1 MKTNPSD
8 QPFNE
13 RLIFFRDPSFPASG
27 PLPGLKELGA
37 YGVVTSAADLGD
49 VLSDNFGDGGGVLV
63 NLHAPYF
70 PESAWTSIL
79 AFLQKGGGL
88 LSVGGAPFK
97 RPVRQESGR
106 WRIGPEQTGYHQQLF
121 IHETLPVEAGRAV
134 RLEASPELPL
144 LRGDEGGFGGGEAA
158 GTGAGAAET
167 GVEAGVDSAAPGTES
182 KAGTGV
188 RLGAGGLVGGTW
200 NLVPHT
206 TRDADLPAQNG
217 SAGTMS
223 TRITPLLR
231 AYDASDRPIAAP
243 VVLWEQL
250 RGPFTGSRWIF
261 VNRPLNAELAAGEG
275 LKALARWAAF
285 CEREAVELSLASRS
299 AVYEPGER
307 ARLTLRAQAIRRA
320 GSPADLPAFAGGA
333 AQFAA
338 GAKIERIAK
347 TAGGARGT
355 AASSGGNSAD
365 KNAAHAAQEFS
376 AAEPAKIAGAPDA
389 GSAAAPADAAN
400 AASAVD
406 AALAGNAA
414 AALSAAHGTWTF
426 RLSVTSPGGS
436 EVFAQSLRMTV
447 THDWNALNISLPFD
461 VEPGLYT
468 VNGIAE
474 SPEGEVRTLTQ
485 GFWGRDDELLS
496 AGSPI
501 SAGRDYFVQGGRPLP
516 VVGMTYMTSDVAR
529 KFLFLP
535 NAAVWDR
542 DMAEMT
548 RAGINW
554 IRTGI
559 WTAYRNIMQV
569 DGHASEEA
577 LLAID
582 AFLLTA
588 AKHNLHVTFTFFSFT
603 PETWEGKNPY
613 LDPQSVEAQKRFVRS
628 IVSRHTKTTHVDWD
642 LINEPSMFDP
652 ARIFSSGPRSM
663 RDEYERAAYATWL
676 KRRHGSIHALRE
688 HWNMTPAELPS
699 FEGAAIPEVEEIN
712 FDVQDMT
719 SAKKGTRWLDYC
731 LFSAEMHSAWAA
743 ELNAAIKQLVPD
755 HLVTVGQ
762 DEALGSQRPSPL
774 FYEDAVDYTTVH
786 SWWLNDDLVWDGV
799 FAKTPDKPNLIQETG
814 IMYVETPDGR
824 AKRSE
829 LELRNI
835 LERKYAYAFSTGGAG
850 AIQWIWNTNFYMDNA
865 NESHIGA
872 LRADGTQKPEADVS
886 YDFGRFMAQIRDLF
900 TGRVPEDV
908 AAVFPY
914 SNDFSNRPFA
924 KEATSRLTRVL
935 TYRLKL
941 PFRAV
946 SEYRLDSLKSN
957 PAKLIL
963 LPSPHN
969 MDEDSMKKLL
979 RIAKSTHATLV
990 ITGPAGLDAYWHE
1003 SDRADKL
1010 LGIRSL
1016 SNVRRE
1022 EVLELGGRRLPVS
1035 FGGRRIAETLKEIPA
1050 DAEGRA
1056 DAVLDVPNGKGR
1068 LIWSPLPVELGSGDE
1083 PIAELYRCA
1092 AQRAGVTDD
1101 LDWLAGGELAGVYGR
1116 KLGFASGS
1124 LYVFVSEYAW
1134 DTEIEVRDRATGAVY
1149 GFTLESDRSV
1159 LFAANAEGA
1168 VTAVYRPEEVEI
1180 RSGQ

>member
-1 MKTNPSD
+1 MSETYLKKAAEPPNK
-8 QPFNE
+8 

-49 VLSDNFGDGGGVLV
+49 ALTDRCGDGNGVLI

-70 PESAWTSIL
+70 PESAWSSIL
-79 AFLQKGGGL
+79 AFLKKGGGL

-134 RLEASPELPL
+134 RLEAAPELPL
-144 LRGDEGGFGGGEAA
+144 LSGDERLFAPE
-158 GTGAGAAET
+158 TGA
-167 GVEAGVDSAAPGTES
+167 SA
-182 KAGTGV
+182 
-188 RLGAGGLVGGTW
+188 GAGIGGTW

-206 TRDADLPAQNG
+206 TRDADLPEQMG

-231 AYDASDRPIAAP
+231 AYDASDRPISAP
-243 VVLWEQL
+243 AVLWEQM
-250 RGPFTGSRWIF
+250 RGPFAGSRWVF
-261 VNRPLNAELAAGEG
+261 VNRPLTAGLAEGEG
-275 LKALARWAAF
+275 LEALSRWAAF
-285 CEREAVELSLASRS
+285 CGREAAELSLAPHS
-299 AVYEPGER
+299 AAYEPGER

-320 GSPADLPAFAGGA
+320 GVPADLPAFAGQSDVGRLV
-333 AQFAA
+333 
-338 GAKIERIAK
+338 GGGKIERIAK
-347 TAGGARGT
+347 SGPGRGGE
-355 AASSGGNSAD
+355 AD
-365 KNAAHAAQEFS
+365 GA
-376 AAEPAKIAGAPDA
+376 AAERSAEGAVPAEGNEGVKASD
-389 GSAAAPADAAN
+389 SVAAAPG
-400 AASAVD
+400 S
-406 AALAGNAA
+406 
-414 AALSAAHGTWTF
+414 WTF
-426 RLSVTSPGGS
+426 RLSVASPTGE
-436 EVFAQSLRMTV
+436 EVFARTLAVPV
-447 THDWNALNISLPFD
+447 TYEWTARNIPLPFD

-468 VNGIAE
+468 VNCVAE
-474 SPEGEVRTLTQ
+474 SPEGEVRVLKQ
-485 GFWGRDDELLS
+485 GFWGRDQELLAS
-496 AGSPI
+496 GRPI
-501 SAGRDYFVQGGRPLP
+501 SAGRDYFLQDGRPLP
-516 VVGMTYMTSDVAR
+516 IVGMTYMTSDVAR

-542 DMAEMT
+542 DMAAMAK
-548 RAGINW
+548 AGINW

-559 WTAYRNIMQV
+559 WTAYRNVMQV
-569 DGHASEEA
+569 DGHASEEV
-577 LLAID
+577 LRAID

-588 AKHNLHVTFTFFSFT
+588 AKHDLHVTFTFFSFT

-613 LDPQSVEAQKRFVRS
+613 LDPQSVEAQKRFIRS
-628 IVSRHTKTTHVDWD
+628 IVSRHVHSTHVDWD

-652 ARIFSSGPRSM
+652 ARIFSAGPRSM
-663 RDEYERAAYATWL
+663 RDEYERAAFVSWL
-676 KRRHGSIHALRE
+676 KRRHGSIQELRE

-699 FEGAAIPEVEEIN
+699 FEDAAIPEAEEIN
-712 FDVQDMT
+712 FDVQDMHK
-719 SAKKGTRWLDYC
+719 AKKGARWLDYC
-731 LFSAEMHSAWAA
+731 LFSVEMHSAWAA
-743 ELNAAIKQLVPD
+743 ELTESIKRLAPD

-762 DEALGSQRPSPL
+762 DEGLGAQRPSPL

-786 SWWLNDDLVWDGV
+786 SWWLNDSLVWDGV
-799 FAKTPDKPNLIQETG
+799 FTKTPDKPNVIQETG

-829 LELRNI
+829 AELRNF

-872 LRADGTQKPEADVS
+872 LRADGTEKPEADVS
-886 YDFGRFMAQIRDLF
+886 YDFGRFMAKIRDLF
-900 TGRVPEDV
+900 AGRRLEDV

-914 SNDFSNRPFA
+914 SNDFSNRSFA
-924 KEATSRLTRVL
+924 VETTNRLTRVL
-935 TYRLKL
+935 AYGLKL
-941 PFRAV
+941 PLRAV
-946 SEYRLDSLKSN
+946 SEYRLDSLKEH

-1010 LGIRSL
+1010 LGIRTL
-1016 SNVRRE
+1016 HNVRRE
-1022 EVLELGGRRLPVS
+1022 EMLELDGRRLPVS

-1056 DAVLDVPNGKGR
+1056 DRVLDVPNGRGR
-1068 LIWSPLPVELGSGDE
+1068 LIWSPLPLELGSGDE
-1083 PIAELYRCA
+1083 PIAELYRYA
-1092 AQRAGVTDD
+1092 AKQAGVIDD
-1101 LDWLAGGELAGVYGR
+1101 LEWLAGGELAGVYGR
-1116 KLGFASGS
+1116 KLTFASGS

-1134 DTEIEVRDRATGAVY
+1134 DAEIEVRDRTTGRTY
-1149 GFTLESDRSV
+1149 GFVLESERSV
-1159 LFAANAEGA
+1159 LFAADGEGA

-1180 RSGQ
+1180 RVGG